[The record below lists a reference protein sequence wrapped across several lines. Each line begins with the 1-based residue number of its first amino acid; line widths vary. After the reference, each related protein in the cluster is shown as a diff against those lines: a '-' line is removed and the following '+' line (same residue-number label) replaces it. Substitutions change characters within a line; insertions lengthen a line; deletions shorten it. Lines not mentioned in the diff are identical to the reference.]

1 MWASGR
7 ARAPKTSVGLRTED
21 RGQPRAGNKE
31 PRVQAPARPTA
42 CRAPLRRGPAV
53 TLCVSSLKTSWSQSI
68 TRKNR
73 LLGITV
79 PESPRALWVPFLYA
93 LEAAL
98 PVSSLNVDVPR
109 ALRLDLSRLPHGLAL
124 AVHNSARG
132 SRTNHTECPP
142 NLFVWPQ
149 SLLIYLT
156 ACWITYSDVRSS
168 SEEVRL
174 RQAASSG
181 AWRLFPPPL
190 PSDRHSR
197 PLVTPARIQEPS
209 WLSALL
215 AGSAARANFLKHRS
229 D

>member
-132 SRTNHTECPP
+132 SRTNHTECSPKSVCLAPVSPHIP
-142 NLFVWPQ
+142 NRLLDNLLRRPQ
-149 SLLIYLT
+149 HLRGSQAPAGRLLRGL
-156 ACWITYSDVRSS
+156 AP
-168 SEEVRL
+168 L
-174 RQAASSG
+174 PASS
-181 AWRLFPPPL
+181 A
-190 PSDRHSR
+190 
-197 PLVTPARIQEPS
+197 Q
-209 WLSALL
+209 
-215 AGSAARANFLKHRS
+215 
-229 D
+229 